1 MQPNNPQAP
10 TGPSD
15 PFAFINDSAP
25 LGKKPSLLSPT
36 TMKGRIILIG
46 SLAAVVLLGFVV
58 VMSFLNNAS
67 QEKAKQYLE
76 IGQKQTEIIR
86 LAAIGETKGRSLDTR
101 SYAVTIKLS
110 MTSSQKDVNKV
121 ITGHS
126 ISSKKLSKE
135 LTKSKNTKSDQILD
149 EAEKNNRFDETFKEL
164 IDAEILKFQTQIN
177 AIAPG
182 STNKEKGI
190 LKDAFDKA
198 SLITNKSEQ
207 KTT

>member
-15 PFAFINDSAP
+15 PFAFINDSTP
-25 LGKKPSLLSPT
+25 PGKKPSRLSPT

-121 ITGHS
+121 ITGHG

-198 SLITNKSEQ
+198 SLITNKS
-207 KTT
+207 